1 LCQAKSEI
9 MRGRMTSGRAD
20 SSSKGGDST
29 PLILNPVAPP
39 VLITSSQPQD
49 PLLQKKYQRIV
60 RKYLDQ
66 ILNKLFAEFTGL
78 HFHIAWA
85 PVSPHEWTA
94 RTLPTA
100 CSVCCRLS
108 GAPLRRRCQT
118 CGPRQLAQALK
129 AAGAGHRFTCKL
141 GVHNYW
147 FALHVRGQT
156 LGIAYL
162 QALHQLPAKPSG
174 QKRSSRANPRTHAI
188 VMNHL
193 EFGRATRLLHLIVQH
208 VQTASLSD
216 LRKADL
222 TSAGQA
228 VVALEK
234 EQARLHETLQRHLPQ
249 PAATLHRAGA
259 ESHPDQIVHQLL
271 DYTEQNYGKPIT
283 LRSYSRELGM
293 NAAYLSALFSH
304 AVGVSFRTLLTERRM
319 AKARELLGDA
329 TKNLSDVATAVGYA
343 SENRFRIAFKK
354 ATGLS
359 PKLWRET
366 MQPMPR
372 PGMGK

>member
-1 LCQAKSEI
+1 
-9 MRGRMTSGRAD
+9 MRMQPTSLKKACSGHHDPTLPAIFGRAVPPRLA
-20 SSSKGGDST
+20 SS
-29 PLILNPVAPP
+29 P
-39 VLITSSQPQD
+39 QPQD
-49 PLLQKKYQRIV
+49 PLVQKKYQRIV

-66 ILNKLFAEFTGL
+66 ILNELFAEFTGL

-94 RTLPTA
+94 QTLPTA
-100 CSVCCRLS
+100 CSVCCQLS
-108 GAPLRRRCQT
+108 GAPLRRCCRK

-129 AAGAGHRFTCKL
+129 TAGAGHRFTCKL

-147 FALHVRGQT
+147 FALQVRGQT
-156 LGIAYL
+156 LGLAYL
-162 QALHQLPAKPSG
+162 QALHQPP
-174 QKRSSRANPRTHAI
+174 ANPPGRKRLSQAVSRLQAREHAI

-234 EQARLHETLQRHLPQ
+234 EQARLHETLQRHLP
-249 PAATLHRAGA
+249 PPPLATLHRAEA

-271 DYTEQNYGKPIT
+271 EYTEQNYGKPIT

-293 NAAYLSALFSH
+293 NAAYLSTLFSH
-304 AVGVSFRTLLTERRM
+304 AVGVSFRTLLTERRV
-319 AKARELLGDA
+319 AKAKELLGDA
-329 TKNLSDVATAVGYA
+329 TKNLSDVATAVGYG

-366 MQPMPR
+366 MQPMHR
-372 PGMGK
+372 PG

>member
-1 LCQAKSEI
+1 
-9 MRGRMTSGRAD
+9 MRTQPTSLKPVSSGPHGPPAPAIFTRAA
-20 SSSKGGDST
+20 SPRLANS
-29 PLILNPVAPP
+29 L
-39 VLITSSQPQD
+39 QPQD
-49 PLLQKKYQRIV
+49 PLLQKKYREVV

-66 ILNKLFAEFTGL
+66 ILDKLFAEFTGL

-94 RTLPTA
+94 QALPTA

-108 GAPLRRRCQT
+108 GAPLRRGCQT
-118 CGPRQLAQALK
+118 CGPRQLAHALR
-129 AAGAGHRFTCKL
+129 AEGAGHRFTCKL
-141 GVHNYW
+141 GVHNFW

-162 QALHQLPAKPSG
+162 QALHQPPTKPPG
-174 QKRSSRANPRTHAI
+174 RKRSPRARPQSPTRLHAI
-188 VMNHL
+188 VMNRS

-222 TSAGQA
+222 TSAGRA

-234 EQARLHETLQRHLPQ
+234 EQARLHETLQRHLP
-249 PAATLHRAGA
+249 PAPATLRRAGA

-271 DYTEQNYGKPIT
+271 EYTEQNYGKPIT
-283 LRSYSRELGM
+283 LQGYSRELGM
-293 NAAYLSALFSH
+293 NAAYLSALFSQ
-304 AVGVSFRTLLTERRM
+304 AVGVSFKTLLTERRL
-319 AKARELLGDA
+319 AKAKELLGDA
-329 TKNLSDVATAVGYA
+329 TKNLSDVATAVGYT

-366 MQPMPR
+366 MR
-372 PGMGK
+372 PHPPNRSA